1 MNELAQWE
9 RYVERFDL
17 SDPKIRLKHH
27 HSLRVRELCG
37 EIARRL
43 SLSPDEIALAKRIG
57 LLHDIGRFPQAQHY
71 GTFLDKDS
79 VSHAALGI
87 EVLFAQGWITRFEK
101 DRSHD
106 ALIAA
111 AIAFHSDYALPQ
123 GLSTQTRQYCHI
135 LRDSDKIDIL
145 RVHQEHS
152 YQEFLDCTKE
162 QLAAATISDAILE
175 AFLRH
180 EPVDFSKRQTL
191 LDILLSHDAIVF
203 GLHYP
208 QSRALFI
215 EKGYPL
221 LSALCDI
228 PFAPAARDRLKRIE
242 QECRRCGFPVKE
254 VA

>member
-1 MNELAQWE
+1 M
-9 RYVERFDL
+9 
-17 SDPKIRLKHH
+17 
-27 HSLRVRELCG
+27 RELCG

-162 QLAAATISDAILE
+162 QLAAATISDALLAVFQRTGAGLQALTKVIALRSTVDIIHIL
-175 AFLRH
+175 
-180 EPVDFSKRQTL
+180 DQ
-191 LDILLSHDAIVF
+191 I
-203 GLHYP
+203 
-208 QSRALFI
+208 
-215 EKGYPL
+215 
-221 LSALCDI
+221 
-228 PFAPAARDRLKRIE
+228 AA
-242 QECRRCGFPVKE
+242 
-254 VA
+254 